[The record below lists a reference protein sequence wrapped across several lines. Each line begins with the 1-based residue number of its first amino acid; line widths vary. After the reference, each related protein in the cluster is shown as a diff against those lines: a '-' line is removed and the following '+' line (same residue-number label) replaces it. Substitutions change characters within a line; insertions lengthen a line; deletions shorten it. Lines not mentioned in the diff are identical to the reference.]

1 MKYLL
6 DTNICIYIINE
17 KPEKVLRKFE
27 QYPVYEFGI
36 SSITHAELQYGVEK
50 SQRPRPSGQGMKKG
64 SNSLAVSI
72 HALPGGALKGGGKN
86 KNTNQDALDEFLLPL
101 TILPF
106 HGKKLVTCYGEIR
119 ASLESKGKTIGPFDM
134 LIAAHALSLD
144 LTIISNNIKE
154 FSRIPN
160 LKCENWIREL

>member
-50 SQRPRPSGQGMKKG
+50 S
-64 SNSLAVSI
+64 
-72 HALPGGALKGGGKN
+72 KN
-86 KNTNQDALDEFLLPL
+86 KSTNQDALDEFLLPL

-106 HGKKLVTCYGEIR
+106 HGKKLVACYGEIR
-119 ASLESKGKTIGPFDM
+119 ASLESKGKTIGPLDM

-154 FSRIPN
+154 FSRIQN

>member
-27 QYPVYEFGI
+27 QYPVHEFGI
-36 SSITHAELQYGVEK
+36 SSVTHAELQYGVEK
-50 SQRPRPSGQGMKKG
+50 S
-64 SNSLAVSI
+64 
-72 HALPGGALKGGGKN
+72 KN
-86 KNTNQDALDEFLLPL
+86 KNINQDALDEFLLPL

-106 HGKKLVTCYGEIR
+106 HGKRMVTCYGEIR
-119 ASLESKGKTIGPFDM
+119 VLLESKGKTIGPFDM

-154 FSRIPN
+154 FARIPN
-160 LKCENWIREL
+160 LKCGNWMREL

>member
-17 KPEKVLRKFE
+17 KPEKVLKKIE
-27 QYPVYEFGI
+27 QYPVHEFGI
-36 SSITHAELQYGVEK
+36 SSITHAELQYGVNK
-50 SQRPRPSGQGMKKG
+50 S
-64 SNSLAVSI
+64 
-72 HALPGGALKGGGKN
+72 KN

-106 HGKKLVTCYGEIR
+106 HGKRLVACYGEIR
-119 ASLESKGKTIGPFDM
+119 VLLESKGRTIGPLDM

-144 LTIISNNIKE
+144 LKIISNNIKKFE
-154 FSRIPN
+154 RIPN
-160 LKCENWIREL
+160 LKCENWIQ

>member
-1 MKYLL
+1 MRPLSLL
-6 DTNICIYIINE
+6 
-17 KPEKVLRKFE
+17 
-27 QYPVYEFGI
+27 QEFGI
-36 SSITHAELQYGVEK
+36 SSVTQAELQYGVQK
-50 SQRPRPSGQGMKKG
+50 S
-64 SNSLAVSI
+64 
-72 HALPGGALKGGGKN
+72 KN

-106 HGKKLVTCYGEIR
+106 HGKRLVTCYGEIR
-119 ASLESKGKTIGPFDM
+119 VSLESKGKTIGPLDM

-154 FSRIPN
+154 FARIPN

>member
-17 KPEKVLRKFE
+17 KPRKVLTKFE
-27 QYPVYEFGI
+27 RYPVHEFAV
-36 SSITHAELQYGVEK
+36 SSITHAELHYGVSK
-50 SQRPRPSGQGMKKG
+50 SKHKK
-64 SNSLAVSI
+64 
-72 HALPGGALKGGGKN
+72 
-86 KNTNQDALDEFLLPL
+86 TNQEALDEFLLPL

-106 HGKKLVTCYGEIR
+106 QGKRVVERYEMIR
-119 ASLESKGKTIGPFDM
+119 ALLESKGKTIGPLDT

-144 LTIISNNIKE
+144 LTIITNNIAE

-160 LKCENWIREL
+160 LKCADWVSQA

>member
-27 QYPVYEFGI
+27 QYPVHEFGI
-36 SSITHAELQYGVEK
+36 SSVTHAELQYGVEK
-50 SQRPRPSGQGMKKG
+50 S
-64 SNSLAVSI
+64 
-72 HALPGGALKGGGKN
+72 KN
-86 KNTNQDALDEFLLPL
+86 KNANQDALDEFLLPL

-106 HGKKLVTCYGEIR
+106 HGKRLVTCYGEIR
-119 ASLESKGKTIGPFDM
+119 VSLESKGKTIGPLDM

-144 LTIISNNIKE
+144 LTIISNNIEE
-154 FSRIPN
+154 FKRIPN
-160 LKCENWIREL
+160 LKCENWIGEL

>member
-17 KPEKVLRKFE
+17 KPKKVLRKFE
-27 QYPVYEFGI
+27 QYPVHIFGI

-50 SQRPRPSGQGMKKG
+50 S
-64 SNSLAVSI
+64 
-72 HALPGGALKGGGKN
+72 KN

-106 HGKKLVTCYGEIR
+106 YGEKLVACYGEIR
-119 ASLESKGKTIGPFDM
+119 SLLESKGETIGPLDM
-134 LIAAHALSLD
+134 LIAAHALSLN

-154 FSRIPN
+154 FSRVSN
-160 LKCENWIREL
+160 LKCENWI

>member
-17 KPEKVLRKFE
+17 KPEKVLKKFE
-27 QYPVYEFGI
+27 QYPVHEFGI
-36 SSITHAELQYGVEK
+36 SSVTHAELQYGVEK
-50 SQRPRPSGQGMKKG
+50 SKK
-64 SNSLAVSI
+64 
-72 HALPGGALKGGGKN
+72 KK
-86 KNTNQDALDEFLLPL
+86 TNQDALDEFLLPL
-101 TILPF
+101 AILPF

-119 ASLESKGKTIGPFDM
+119 ASLESKGRTIGPLDM

-154 FSRIPN
+154 FSRIPK
-160 LKCENWIREL
+160 LKSENWTHG

>member
-17 KPEKVLRKFE
+17 KPMKILRKFE
-27 QYPVYEFGI
+27 RYPVHDFGI
-36 SSITHAELQYGVEK
+36 SSITQAELQYGVTK
-50 SQRPRPSGQGMKKG
+50 S
-64 SNSLAVSI
+64 
-72 HALPGGALKGGGKN
+72 KN
-86 KNTNQDALDEFLLPL
+86 KKTNQDALNEFLLPL

-106 HGKKLVTCYGEIR
+106 HGDKLIACYGEIR
-119 ASLESKGKTIGPFDM
+119 VLLESKGRTPGPLDM

-154 FSRIPN
+154 FSRIQN
-160 LKCENWIREL
+160 LKCENWIYD

>member
-17 KPEKVLRKFE
+17 KPVKVLRKFE
-27 QYPVYEFGI
+27 QYPVDEFGI

-50 SQRPRPSGQGMKKG
+50 S
-64 SNSLAVSI
+64 
-72 HALPGGALKGGGKN
+72 KN
-86 KNTNQDALDEFLLPL
+86 KNTNQDALDEFMLSL

-106 HGKKLVTCYGEIR
+106 NGKRLVTCYGEIR
-119 ASLESKGKTIGPFDM
+119 ALLESKGKTIGPLDM

-154 FSRIPN
+154 FSRIPSI
-160 LKCENWIREL
+160 KCENWIRGL

>member
-17 KPEKVLRKFE
+17 KPERVLRKFE
-27 QYPVYEFGI
+27 QYPVYDFGI

-50 SQRPRPSGQGMKKG
+50 S
-64 SNSLAVSI
+64 
-72 HALPGGALKGGGKN
+72 KN
-86 KNTNQDALDEFLLPL
+86 KKTNQDALDEFLLPL
-101 TILPF
+101 TVLPF

-119 ASLESKGKTIGPFDM
+119 ASLESKGKTIGPLDI

-160 LKCENWIREL
+160 LKCENWTR

>member
-36 SSITHAELQYGVEK
+36 SSITHAELQYGIEK
-50 SQRPRPSGQGMKKG
+50 SE
-64 SNSLAVSI
+64 
-72 HALPGGALKGGGKN
+72 N
-86 KNTNQDALDEFLLPL
+86 KNTNQDALNEFLLPL

-119 ASLESKGKTIGPFDM
+119 ASLESKGKTIGPLDM

>member
-17 KPEKVLRKFE
+17 KPKKVLRKFE
-27 QYPVYEFGI
+27 QYPVHEFAI
-36 SSITHAELQYGVEK
+36 SSITHAELQYGVAK
-50 SQRPRPSGQGMKKG
+50 SK
-64 SNSLAVSI
+64 
-72 HALPGGALKGGGKN
+72 HKN
-86 KNTNQDALDEFLLPL
+86 RNQEALDEFLLPL

-106 HGKKLVTCYGEIR
+106 HGKRLVERYGKIR
-119 ASLESKGKTIGPFDM
+119 AFLESKGKTIGPLDT

-144 LTIISNNIKE
+144 LTIISNNINE

-160 LKCENWIREL
+160 LKCENWVSEA

>member
-17 KPEKVLRKFE
+17 KPEIVLRKFE

-50 SQRPRPSGQGMKKG
+50 SKSKK
-64 SNSLAVSI
+64 
-72 HALPGGALKGGGKN
+72 
-86 KNTNQDALDEFLLPL
+86 TNQDALDEFLLPL

-119 ASLESKGKTIGPFDM
+119 ASLESKGKTIGPLDM

-160 LKCENWIREL
+160 LKSENWTRRL

>member
-17 KPEKVLRKFE
+17 KPKKVLKKFE
-27 QYPVYEFGI
+27 EYSVNEFAI

-50 SQRPRPSGQGMKKG
+50 S
-64 SNSLAVSI
+64 
-72 HALPGGALKGGGKN
+72 KN
-86 KNTNQDALDEFLLPL
+86 KHTNQDALEEFLLPL

-106 HGKKLVTCYGEIR
+106 HGEKLVACYGEIR
-119 ASLESKGKTIGPFDM
+119 ASLESKGKTIGTLDM

-160 LKCENWIREL
+160 LKCKNWLRGL